1 MVALVIKLGSV
12 KSFTKKIHKED
23 DLLMV
28 NRLQID
34 LPGSTEKVG

>member
-1 MVALVIKLGSV
+1 MVALVIRLESV
-12 KSFTKKIHKED
+12 KSFMKKED

>member
-1 MVALVIKLGSV
+1 MVALVIRLGSM
-12 KSFTKKIHKED
+12 KSFMKKFHKED